1 MYSKSPRLW
10 LIKLALGK
18 LSVTHIN
25 SEDASSDLG
34 ASQKRVTTSPSMRR
48 RRSLSSNILGR
59 YHWFLVYLTKLSLW
73 LRGDMMRTMMRMAC
87 CYLTLKLSF
96 LLFIPSSVFTH
107 PWNIRIY
114 MPQGHG
120 WLGVFFNLVVF
131 IVPFVIG
138 RVVEITVTSTS
149 YSPQNVNATEED
161 TIQLVFTGSTGTFT
175 QTSLGAPCVR
185 TGGLNF
191 VAPGQFTFQLTATD
205 ALFFFNAADNLCQE
219 GFVGTINASP
229 DQLEQLIAKVE
240 GSQPPSQPPP
250 LASVPTTRTLPT
262 IPLSTPIPK
271 SPVSIVSN
279 TPAESIQ
286 PTIPSADTSAPPSA
300 STSTTSTTSESSS
313 TSITTSSVSTTHL
326 SSESSDS
333 TLSTPLP
340 PSRGSSRSS
349 SVQAPTSLPTSTV
362 AVTTTSNATSTNDV
376 NFPTSPAST
385 NGSASHPRKAT
396 LALIGGLLAMLL
408 VAIGLLVLF
417 IKTRRRRLSTLPQT
431 PNFQTEPA
439 LSRNF
444 QMPFTSRLVTPP
456 FRKQMSFWAAKG
468 WRRFYDEEHL
478 ISPFQI
484 DLMDSAS
491 SQPGPTVLPIPPP
504 VSSKPALSHSRNTS
518 RLSDSTI
525 VASLNLRQSISSD
538 SLFSDE
544 SLLQA
549 VRSSLPMF
557 TEKKHRAKLSP

>member
-1 MYSKSPRLW
+1 
-10 LIKLALGK
+10 
-18 LSVTHIN
+18 
-25 SEDASSDLG
+25 
-34 ASQKRVTTSPSMRR
+34 
-48 RRSLSSNILGR
+48 
-59 YHWFLVYLTKLSLW
+59 
-73 LRGDMMRTMMRMAC
+73 
-87 CYLTLKLSF
+87 
-96 LLFIPSSVFTH
+96 
-107 PWNIRIY
+107 

-120 WLGVFFNLVVF
+120 WFGVFFNLVVF

-138 RVVEITVTSTS
+138 RVVESSERKRYRRRHNSARVYRIYWDVHTDILR
-149 YSPQNVNATEED
+149 SPMCSDRWPKLRRSWAVYFPVN
-161 TIQLVFTGSTGTFT
+161 GY
-175 QTSLGAPCVR
+175 R
-185 TGGLNF
+185 WK
-191 VAPGQFTFQLTATD
+191 

-219 GFVGTINASP
+219 GFVGAFLSRTINASP

-250 LASVPTTRTLPT
+250 LASVPTTRAPV
-262 IPLSTPIPK
+262 PLSTPIPK

-340 PSRGSSRSS
+340 SSRGSSRSS

-376 NFPTSPAST
+376 NFPTSRAST

-417 IKTRRRRLSTLPQT
+417 IKTRRWRLSTLPQA
-431 PNFQTEPA
+431 PDFQTEPA

-484 DLMDSAS
+484 DLMESAS
-491 SQPGPTVLPIPPP
+491 SQPGPSVLPIPPP
-504 VSSKPALSHSRNTS
+504 VSSKPALSHSRSTS

-525 VASLNLRQSISSD
+525 VASLNLRQTTSPCFKLCVQVYRCLLRKSIEPNSNLVLHRNPGHYFWQAKFKN
-538 SLFSDE
+538 SLISKEFLRE
-544 SLLQA
+544 KIINQA
-549 VRSSLPMF
+549 TGGFPNM
-557 TEKKHRAKLSP
+557 TQLSQAASTQWHY